1 MRHTSTPA
9 DPTHMVDTWVRLR
22 DHDRPDTP
30 TLGVLRQ
37 CTPIPGHPG
46 LWRWVLHT
54 PTGHMSGGP
63 HLPATPLRPDH
74 RADVAR
80 AHRQLTR
87 RLRADRETLAGLLA
101 HGDPAGAMARAVADL
116 ESLQA
121 SLPA

>member
-1 MRHTSTPA
+1 MHTPA
-9 DPTHMVDTWVRLR
+9 DPTHMVDTWVRL
-22 DHDRPDTP
+22 HNPDRPDTP

-46 LWRWVLHT
+46 LWWWVLHT
-54 PTGHMSGGP
+54 PTGRMSGGP
-63 HLPATPLRPDH
+63 HLPATPLRSDH

-80 AHRQLTR
+80 ARRQLTR

-101 HGDPAGAMARAVADL
+101 GGDPAGVMARVVADL